1 MDRPHIIINCAMSLD
16 GKIASK
22 SGKQIKISCEEDIK
36 RMYKL
41 RHNSDAVLVGIGTVL
56 SDDPKLTVKEKYVKN
71 PKHPVRIVLDTN
83 CKTPTN
89 ALVVNNTTKTLII
102 TDKKCNKKYQNNV
115 ELIKC
120 KSDGKGF
127 INLENLIEILKEK
140 GIQKL
145 MVEGGSTVIGSF
157 LKSNLLDD
165 MYVYVAPMII
175 GGTNTPSLVKNINEN
190 INLRL
195 VKIKKT
201 GIGTLLH
208 FRLIK

>member
-1 MDRPHIIINCAMSLD
+1 MDRPHIIINCAMSVD

-41 RHNSDAVLVGIGTVL
+41 RNNSDAVLVGIGTVL
-56 SDDPKLTVKEKYVKN
+56 SDDPKLTVKDKYVKN
-71 PKHPVRIVLDTN
+71 PKQPIRIVLDTN
-83 CKTPTN
+83 CRTPSN

-102 TDKKCNKKYQNNV
+102 TDKECNKKYQNNV

-127 INLENLIEILKEK
+127 VYLENLIEILKEK
-140 GIQKL
+140 GIKKL

-165 MYVYVAPMII
+165 MFVYVAPMII
-175 GGTNTPSLVKNINEN
+175 GGINTPSLVKNINEN

-195 VKIKKT
+195 VKIKKI
-201 GIGTLLH
+201 GMGTLLH